1 MGYVKQS
8 AAAVAVA
15 AATGATVLATPLS
28 GPEPTVPAAVS
39 FTSID
44 LTGSSQTLVPWPLL
58 ATQSPRSAASST
70 STLAAADEPEATP
83 GLDRIDEDF
92 IAFRTALRE
101 DFHEF
106 VNKTG
111 YFGKQIYIGV
121 NFAESIV
128 ASAVFNGTDV
138 LRGEGLFK
146 NLGEF
151 AYDIFLAA
159 VYVVAD
165 EAYLNIPGLPP
176 AVILPD
182 RAPVDHPAGWE
193 EPRFPLP
200 GRPVVLPIPQ
210 TLDTTSKLVIEDS
223 SRKDATQALDGD
235 ADTQSAAS
243 GRGTNRDE
251 SGDSDGLPEADH
263 GEADAGAD
271 GPPTKSRT
279 KRTFNDDA
287 EQTASVEDS
296 EEAQDAKDAKDS
308 KDSKDSKDGRDSPE
322 QRSPESDGTESASTT
337 A

>member
-15 AATGATVLATPLS
+15 AVTGATVLATPVS
-28 GPEPTVPAAVS
+28 RPEPAVPAAVS
-39 FTSID
+39 STSID

-58 ATQSPRSAASST
+58 TTRTPRSAPSSR
-70 STLAAADEPEATP
+70 SVQAADEPEATSS
-83 GLDRIDEDF
+83 LDRIDENF

-111 YFGKQIYIGV
+111 YLGKQIYIGV
-121 NFAESIV
+121 NFAESIL

-138 LRGEGLFK
+138 LRGEGLFT

-182 RAPVDHPAGWE
+182 RAPVDHPVGWE

-200 GRPVVLPIPQ
+200 GRPVVLPIRQSP
-210 TLDTTSKLVIEDS
+210 DTTDELAIEEL
-223 SRKDATQALDGD
+223 SRNDITHAPDED
-235 ADTQSAAS
+235 ADTHSAAS
-243 GRGTNRDE
+243 GRATKRDE
-251 SGDSDGLPEADH
+251 RSDSDVLPEAGH
-263 GEADAGAD
+263 GGADADTD
-271 GPPTKSRT
+271 GHPTKSRK
-279 KRTFNDDA
+279 KRTDDA
-287 EQTASVEDS
+287 EPAASVEDS
-296 EEAQDAKDAKDS
+296 EEA
-308 KDSKDSKDGRDSPE
+308 RDSIEAGGSPKPDSE
-322 QRSPESDGTESASTT
+322 QRPSESDGTDSASTT

>member
-1 MGYVKQS
+1 MGYVTQS

-15 AATGATVLATPLS
+15 AVTGATVLATPVS
-28 GPEPTVPAAVS
+28 RPEPTVPAAVS

-44 LTGSSQTLVPWPLL
+44 LTGSSQTLVPRPLL
-58 ATQSPRSAASST
+58 ATQSPRNAASST

-83 GLDRIDEDF
+83 GLDRIDGDF

-111 YFGKQIYIGV
+111 YLGKQIYIGV

-138 LRGEGLFK
+138 LRGEGLFR

-200 GRPVVLPIPQ
+200 GRPVVLPIRQ
-210 TLDTTSKLVIEDS
+210 TLDTTSELAIEDS
-223 SRKDATQALDGD
+223 SRKDATQAHDGD

-263 GEADAGAD
+263 GEADAGTD
-271 GPPTKSRT
+271 GPPTKSRK
-279 KRTFNDDA
+279 KRTVNDDA
-287 EQTASVEDS
+287 EQTGSVEDS
-296 EEAQDAKDAKDS
+296 EQAQDAKDS
-308 KDSKDSKDGRDSPE
+308 KGGGDSPA